1 MCIIKTVYKFDGNTL
16 QRNAKRVQ
24 MIRDIKDSS
33 NLTIIIKRFL
43 DNVKNYNLKNVRYII
58 ENELFFERI
67 SVDMICRY
75 MDKLNKYENIECIFE
90 EAYILKGEN
99 GFRRTVDYLVRQT
112 Y

>member
-1 MCIIKTVYKFDGNTL
+1 MCIIKTVYKFDGDIL

-24 MIRDIKDSS
+24 MIRDIKGSS

-43 DNVKNYNLKNVRYII
+43 DNVKDYNFKNVRYII

-75 MDKLNKYENIECIFE
+75 MDTLNKYENIECIFE

-99 GFRRTVDYLVRQT
+99 GFRRTVDYLVKQIH
-112 Y
+112 

>member
-43 DNVKNYNLKNVRYII
+43 DNVKDYNFKNVR
-58 ENELFFERI
+58 
-67 SVDMICRY
+67 
-75 MDKLNKYENIECIFE
+75 
-90 EAYILKGEN
+90 
-99 GFRRTVDYLVRQT
+99 
-112 Y
+112 